1 MSGKRHQSEDASLEK
16 KPEVSEESHSFLKKR
31 LIWQRLAQKKIK
43 KALKARF
50 KIDAKK

>member
-31 LIWQRLAQKKIK
+31 LKRL
-43 KALKARF
+43 LKLDS
-50 KIDAKK
+50 K